1 MGTEFVTSEPWTGAE
16 QRVYPRYELSCPVRL
31 DLYITGGD
39 SPRRVLQTNG
49 KTINVS
55 RGGMLAGIERA
66 IPVDSCCLVHFLHTD
81 ELYVRPKHQWGT
93 TIRVGAVGEGCQL
106 AIKFDEPLEFL
117 TASSG
122 TES

>member
-31 DLYITGGD
+31 DLYRTGAGY
-39 SPRRVLQTNG
+39 PKRELQTNG

-66 IPVDSCCLVHFLHTD
+66 IPVDSWCLVHFLHTD
-81 ELYVRPKHQWGT
+81 GLYVRPDTQWGT
-93 TIRVGAVGEGCQL
+93 TTRAENVGDGCRL

-117 TASSG
+117 TVSSG